1 MKILA
6 IDIGAG
12 TQDIL
17 LYDPEKNIENNI
29 KLVLPSP
36 TQIFAKKIKKVTEKG
51 RDLVIYGETIGGGAF
66 TKAIK
71 NHIKNGH
78 KVYMSVN
85 TALSIRNKIE
95 EVKALGVNVFSDVE
109 TISHLSGIEN
119 ICLYEVFLE
128 EIFSLLSTAEEHFSD
143 IETIAVAVLD
153 HGKAPVGVSDRK
165 FRVKL
170 IEEILNDSPNPWTL
184 AFLENEIPNSF
195 LRMRSVVREIQNY
208 NKKHQTNF
216 GSLVM
221 DTSAAAILGAINDP
235 IVTSKRK
242 VVAMDVGNSHTM
254 VTVIYD
260 NEIKAIMEHH
270 THMLSTEK
278 LVNEIIALSNGKLK
292 NETVFNEG
300 GHGVVYLDNN
310 ISWEEIEIVAATGP
324 KRKLL
329 EKALIPV
336 HFASPSGDVM
346 MTGPVGLVEAAKRK
360 FGNEF

>member
-17 LYDPEKNIENNI
+17 LYDSEKNIENNI
-29 KLVLPSP
+29 KLVFPSP
-36 TQIFAKKIKKVTEKG
+36 TQIFAKKIKKVTEK
-51 RDLVIYGETIGGGAF
+51 RKDLVICGETIGGGAF

-71 NHIKNGH
+71 NHIKTGN
-78 KVYMSVN
+78 KVYMNIN

-95 EVKALGVNVFSDVE
+95 EVKALGVNVFSDIE
-109 TISHLSGIEN
+109 TVDHLSKTEHIN
-119 ICLYEVFLE
+119 LHEVFLE
-128 EIFSLLSTAEEHFSD
+128 EIFSILSKVEEKFSD

-153 HGKAPVGVSDRK
+153 HGKAPPGISDRK
-165 FRVKL
+165 FRIRL
-170 IEEILNDSPNPWTL
+170 IEKILHDSPYPWTL
-184 AFLENEIPNSF
+184 AFLENEIPDPF
-195 LRMRSVVREIQNY
+195 LRMNSVVREVQKY
-208 NKKHQTNF
+208 NKKHKTKF

-235 IVTSKRK
+235 IVFFKKK

-254 VTVIYD
+254 VTVIHD

-270 THMLSTEK
+270 THMLSTEQ
-278 LVNEIIALSNGKLK
+278 LVNEIIALSNGKLN

-310 ISWEEIEIVAATGP
+310 IKWEDIEIVAATGP

-329 EKALIPV
+329 EKASIPI

-346 MTGPVGLVEAAKRK
+346 MTGPVGLIEAAKRK
-360 FGNEF
+360 I